1 MAKRKKRLVEYVRHK
16 TMVEKGEKPDKK
28 LEQDAELFKAV
39 NETLKEELPKL
50 YALTKKLVEA
60 CLLNFIE
67 LQAEWQYVWQRKLEP
82 FVERKD
88 DLLEMG
94 ITDFLCHVQLDF
106 NADLMETE
114 DRFNTF
120 RICNGATLAEAQT
133 FLSPTTTF
141 TKDDDSSHKRPS
153 QLSTK
158 RTQSLTTE
166 QSQASLSTPN
176 LSSRMSDNMRR
187 SPLVGSFPMP
197 DGLYQPANVRGR
209 TNSAMSS
216 AGPTTPQ
223 SFSNWPG
230 PSTYV
235 PARPVTSY
243 DQVTEPSP
251 SVQSPQP
258 SPGVPRL
265 SLDAHSPRLETEPQF
280 AFAEPAMPSMPGS
293 FTPEERFSGMF
304 HSALPMS
311 DTPRASSPVTMD
323 GDAKII
329 FLAASLFEFHIDG
342 ARKEAGYPYL
352 TYQPGEIF
360 DVIGQKGELWLAKNQ
375 DDSAKTIGWIWE
387 KHFARILPEG

>member
-28 LEQDAELFKAV
+28 LDQDAELFKAV

-67 LQAEWQYVWQRKLEP
+67 LQSEWQYTWQRKLEP

-88 DLLEMG
+88 DILEMALPE
-94 ITDFLCHVQLDF
+94 FVCHVQLDF
-106 NADLMETE
+106 NADLMEIE

-133 FLSPTTTF
+133 FLSPATTF
-141 TKDDDSSHKRPS
+141 TKDDDSSNRRPS
-153 QLSTK
+153 TLSSAK
-158 RTQSLTTE
+158 RGYSLTSE
-166 QSQASLSTPN
+166 QASLSTPN
-176 LSSRMSDNMRR
+176 FGSRNSDNMGL

-197 DGLYQPANVRGR
+197 DGLYTPNNARGR
-209 TNSAMSS
+209 AGSALSS
-216 AGPTTPQ
+216 GGPPTPQ

-235 PARPVTSY
+235 PGGRPVTSHE
-243 DQVTEPSP
+243 QGHNLA
-251 SVQSPQP
+251 
-258 SPGVPRL
+258 SPGLPRT
-265 SLDAHSPRLETEPQF
+265 SLEANSPGRLEMEPQF
-280 AFAEPAMPSMPGS
+280 PFAEPAMPSMPGS
-293 FTPEERFSGMF
+293 FTPDERFSGMF

-311 DTPRASSPVTMD
+311 DSPRAQSPEPVD

-352 TYQPGEIF
+352 TYQPGEVSCV
-360 DVIGQKGELWLAKNQ
+360 D
-375 DDSAKTIGWIWE
+375 
-387 KHFARILPEG
+387 